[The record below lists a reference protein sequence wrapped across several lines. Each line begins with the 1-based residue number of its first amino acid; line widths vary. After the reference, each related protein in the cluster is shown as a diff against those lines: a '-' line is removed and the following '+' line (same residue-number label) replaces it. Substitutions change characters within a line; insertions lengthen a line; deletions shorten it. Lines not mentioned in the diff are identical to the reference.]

1 MQKSSISKRGKE
13 MITNSR
19 ILQFNRPD
27 LCKETILVRLA
38 HLTKFK
44 FQRRVKKT
52 QNKQMT
58 MLQTKATLLM
68 ATTMAQRQ
76 MLSLMMTPVLT

>member
-1 MQKSSISKRGKE
+1 MQKSLISRRGKE

-44 FQRRVKKT
+44 FQRWAKKT

-58 MLQTKATLLM
+58 MSQTKATHLM